1 MEKLL
6 CSWIGTLNIEDV
18 KTIQKTKKT
27 LNYPQHL
34 HVQCNPIKNPVRISV
49 VLEKFFLK
57 FIWNLKGHKIAKTK
71 LKKKNKVGGLTHLNI
86 KYHCKATVIKTV

>member
-18 KTIQKTKKT
+18 KTIQKKP
-27 LNYPQHL
+27 NYSQHL

-49 VLEKFFLK
+49 VIEKFFLK
-57 FIWNLKGHKIAKTK
+57 FIWNLKGHEVAKTN
-71 LKKKNKVGGLTHLNI
+71 LKKEQSWRSHTF
-86 KYHCKATVIKTV
+86 KYQIPL